1 MVKEWRP
8 IHSNICFNKQL
19 NAYNHILHMQQW
31 FVIRISSI
39 HTPFATMNNFSSDLK
54 SIEDILFPQSEEGEL
69 TVKDV
74 KMKIKV
80 TNEKSSIFV
89 FLKLSTSK
97 SNNFQLIIS
106 ASRMVFYCFERSLSH
121 SSFEHNIWKCPHF
134 WKSSKKRWRKP

>member
-1 MVKEWRP
+1 
-8 IHSNICFNKQL
+8 
-19 NAYNHILHMQQW
+19 
-31 FVIRISSI
+31 
-39 HTPFATMNNFSSDLK
+39 MNNFSSDLK
-54 SIEDILFPQSEEGEL
+54 SIEDILFPQNEEGEL

-121 SSFEHNIWKCPHF
+121 SSFEHNI
-134 WKSSKKRWRKP
+134 